1 MLGNPIQSGQVN
13 ALIATNPAVKW
24 QLRGPALWRV
34 HHGLQ
39 EVLGGRV
46 EPLVAVVD
54 EVLGQAGGRLWVGY
68 ERAGDP

>member
-1 MLGNPIQSGQVN
+1 VPGLSTR
-13 ALIATNPAVKW
+13 L
-24 QLRGPALWRV
+24 

-68 ERAGDP
+68 ERAGAP